1 VVGSNHVTVQV
12 TLDERV
18 GRVLAVAA
26 IDNLAKGTA
35 GAAVQCLN
43 LAVGLPE
50 PTGLLGS
57 GVAP

>member
-1 VVGSNHVTVQV
+1 MATKTWIVQV
-12 TLDERV
+12 TLDERA
-18 GRVLAVAA
+18 GRVVAVAA

-50 PTGLLGS
+50 TTGLLGS